1 MLNFGEQE
9 DYSVMGQR
17 REWSQK
23 EGLGTGQG
31 LATEGL
37 VGFGK
42 EVKLCSLGW
51 THVFFYK
58 RS

>member
-9 DYSVMGQR
+9 DYRVMEQR

-23 EGLGTGQG
+23 EGLGRGQG

-37 VGFGK
+37 VGFEKG
-42 EVKLCSLGW
+42 S
-51 THVFFYK
+51 
-58 RS
+58 